1 MESDRGKLQVVC
13 PHQGDEAAGKKDG
26 AGVRGVV
33 SGRAEAERD
42 FTVYFFD
49 TDAGGVVHNLSYLRW
64 IEAVRTDLAELL
76 GWGIGE
82 MVGGDHGCPVLT
94 RTEVEYLRPAK
105 LGERVRVV
113 SRLGEVGKVRFVV
126 ESEVKG
132 AEGQLFCRAKQELAS
147 VDLRT
152 GKAKALRE
160 DWRKRHG

>member
-1 MESDRGKLQVVC
+1 M
-13 PHQGDEAAGKKDG
+13 
-26 AGVRGVV
+26 

-132 AEGQLFCRAKQELAS
+132 AEGQLFCRAKQELVS
-147 VDLRT
+147 VDLKT